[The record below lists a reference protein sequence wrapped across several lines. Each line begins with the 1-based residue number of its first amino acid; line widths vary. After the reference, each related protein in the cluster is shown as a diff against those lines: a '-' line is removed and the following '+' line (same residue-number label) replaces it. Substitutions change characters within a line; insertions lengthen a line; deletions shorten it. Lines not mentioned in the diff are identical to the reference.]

1 MPLMPASL
9 ARLRELVPARA
20 RVIIDNDF
28 SGDPDGLLQ
37 LAHHLLS
44 PSVDIRAVIGSHL
57 RPGDPFDPSEVTAD
71 NAAREA
77 LDVVRLVGLDGRVPV
92 VAGSNVGLADRATP
106 IRSAAT
112 DAIIAEAMRDDTELP
127 LYLACGA
134 GLTELASAWLLEP
147 RIADRLT
154 LVWIGGPEHDG
165 LALRPPGS
173 AGPEYNLNIDLAA
186 GQVVFGDS
194 AIPIWQIPRD
204 AYRQTLLSTAELI
217 TRIGTAGPLG
227 EHLERAITRVSTMAG
242 RHGIHLGE
250 TYICGDSPL
259 VLLTALQSAFEADPS
274 SSDYVVRATPG
285 FDDDGG
291 YIDGAGVRDIRV
303 YTRLDVRLMFD
314 DLFAKLDLAAA
325 EAR

>member
-9 ARLRELVPARA
+9 ARLRDLVPARA

-71 NAAREA
+71 NAARAA
-77 LDVVRLVGLDGRVPV
+77 LDVVALVGLEGRVPV

-127 LYLACGA
+127 LYLAFGA

-147 RIADRLT
+147 RIAERVT
-154 LVWIGGPEHDG
+154 LVWIGGPEHAG
-165 LALRPPGS
+165 LAVPPPGS
-173 AGPEYNLNIDLAA
+173 TGPEYNLNIDLVA

-194 AIPIWQIPRD
+194 GIPIWQIPRN

-217 TRIGTAGPLG
+217 TRVGAAGPLG
-227 EHLERAITRVSTMAG
+227 EHLERAITQVSTMAG

-274 SSDYVVRATPG
+274 SSDYVVRPTPG
-285 FDDDGG
+285 FDDEGG
-291 YIDGAGVRDIRV
+291 YIDGAGVRDMRV
-303 YTRLDVRLMFD
+303 YTRLDVRLMFE
-314 DLFAKLDLAAA
+314 DLFAKLALVASD
-325 EAR
+325 AR